1 VPQPSPTRVAALYLS
16 KTAEVG
22 PMSKRKMISL
32 VNKVLEKAPT
42 KGIHRDQ
49 YWRPVRAIWKALEAA
64 GLDYAI
70 TKSDYEHEVIEGER
84 VPVRKVWRF
93 EVPFTNDRGRSDVV
107 YGQVVAAGAGS
118 VSDPLDAYDVT
129 AYAS

>member
-1 VPQPSPTRVAALYLS
+1 MPQPSPTRVTRMYM
-16 KTAEVG
+16 KRAEVP
-22 PMSKRKMISL
+22 PMPKRKMLRL
-32 VNKVLEKAPT
+32 VNKVLDKAPT

-49 YWRPVRAIWKALEAA
+49 YWKPVKAVWKALENA
-64 GLDYAI
+64 GLDFHI
-70 TKSDYEHEVIEGER
+70 TKSDYEHEVVNGER
-84 VPVRKVWRF
+84 VPVRKVWKF

-118 VSDPLDAYDVT
+118 VGDPLDAYDVT